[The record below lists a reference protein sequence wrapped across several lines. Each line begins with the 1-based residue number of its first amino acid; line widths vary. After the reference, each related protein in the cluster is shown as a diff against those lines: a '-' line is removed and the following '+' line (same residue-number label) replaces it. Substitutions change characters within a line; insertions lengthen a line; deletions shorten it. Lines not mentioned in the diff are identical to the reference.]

1 MTAFLTLIDSEEGRS
16 RFCAFYEKYIGLVFW
31 IAKSKLN
38 HNSFLAEEC
47 AQETFLYFAKNFSKV
62 GDLDSP
68 GTKAFVGVVATA
80 FAIKC
85 FHKEIE
91 KISDSCVDVNEKDYD
106 PHELDAFD
114 TLELKS
120 AVDSLDDEL
129 KNLIYLKY
137 FFGFKN
143 KEISDMT
150 GASEYLVR
158 TRLLRALKTIK
169 NHLKEDR
176 E

>member
-16 RFCAFYEKYIGLVFW
+16 RFCAFYGKYIGLVLW

-68 GTKAFVGVVATA
+68 KTKAFVGVVATA

-91 KISDSCVDVNEKDYD
+91 KNSVLSMAISEKNYD
-106 PHELDAFD
+106 PHELDSFD
-114 TLELKS
+114 ELELKS

-143 KEISDMT
+143 KEISEMT
-150 GASEYLVR
+150 GVSEYLVR
-158 TRLLRALKTIK
+158 TGLSRALKMIK